1 MKRTILKCNTTKRA
15 NENTIN
21 KNSFGPCLK
30 ESKPLQVK
38 CSHIKKLIH
47 YDCNKKKDILEEDDI
62 PDENEIYVKEN
73 LLPTTIE
80 ENQNNSNDDDF
91 SIVNINMS
99 KLLSLS
105 NSNSKNT
112 SYNANGS
119 KENKNSREIKKKNNF
134 SGGSLNKSKGGEV
147 SSGAGSIE
155 SNNANLT
162 NNNSNNTNSYSNSN
176 NTSNNNNG
184 KYSKDSVTAK
194 RKKFYDKAMK
204 KKSAKKQSNNEL
216 NMENDIKNNANKI
229 YDSNDFDSMKN
240 DQNNQS
246 ASSNIKITNNTN
258 IILNVKSGTKSLDMR
273 ALNNNTNKD
282 LILRDMR
289 ELHIITKKAICSISN
304 VNPLLDT
311 LDNYNESNRQRNF
324 SNNKPFNKKPMKE
337 LLISDNTDYSINQ
350 LLINNLTINKK
361 YNYLNNPNINI
372 NFNNNKQSS
381 SQIINIININ
391 GANYSMY
398 QTKKQPGK
406 SIQRTEL
413 SSIKESNY
421 DNPYMTNVTKIQ
433 NNPKKIIK
441 HQQYSSETYNKNK
454 GLIKPNKTKVN
465 KLNKLPYKKLSYSNW
480 NGNSHGNTINTI
492 SYKGEVNNKNN
503 KKYIEDF
510 RNSNKTFST
519 FTNIK
524 KGAVINSNK
533 QKNK

>member
-1 MKRTILKCNTTKRA
+1 
-15 NENTIN
+15 
-21 KNSFGPCLK
+21 
-30 ESKPLQVK
+30 
-38 CSHIKKLIH
+38 
-47 YDCNKKKDILEEDDI
+47 
-62 PDENEIYVKEN
+62 
-73 LLPTTIE
+73 
-80 ENQNNSNDDDF
+80 
-91 SIVNINMS
+91 MS

-112 SYNANGS
+112 SYNAKSS
-119 KENKNSREIKKKNNF
+119 KKNKNSGEIAKKNNF
-134 SGGSLNKSKGGEV
+134 SQGSFNKSKGGEI
-147 SSGAGSIE
+147 SSGNGSIE
-155 SNNANLT
+155 SNFANIT
-162 NNNSNNTNSYSNSN
+162 NNNSNNTNSNSNSN
-176 NTSNNNNG
+176 SISNNNNSNNNNG
-184 KYSKDSVTAK
+184 YYSKNSITEK
-194 RKKFYDKAMK
+194 RKKFYDKLMK
-204 KKSAKKQSNNEL
+204 KNIIKKSNSNNI
-216 NMENDIKNNANKI
+216 NKENAIKNNLNKL
-229 YDSNDFDSMKN
+229 YDSEDFDSLKN
-240 DQNNQS
+240 IPNNQS
-246 ASSNIKITNNTN
+246 TSSNIKITNNTN

-273 ALNNNTNKD
+273 ALNNNKNQD

-337 LLISDNTDYSINQ
+337 LLINDNTDYSINQ

-391 GANYSMY
+391 GANYSMD

-413 SSIKESNY
+413 SSIKECNY

-441 HQQYSSETYNKNK
+441 HQQYNSETYNKNK

-492 SYKGEVNNKNN
+492 SYKGEVNNSNNKNN
-503 KKYIEDF
+503 RKYIEDF

-533 QKNK
+533 QKKK